1 MRDLLDRLRDTIER
15 HCVAPSTNR
24 LPGLLLFRA
33 EAPTTPMD
41 LVMRTAFLRDRAG
54 QQAGH
59 AVRPDFDYD
68 ASKYMVTA
76 VDLPRPYYPCQLR
89 SLIWRYA

>member
-1 MRDLLDRLRDTIER
+1 MGVLENRCPWMILAGRDGICGFGGLGMRDLLDRLRDTIER

-41 LVMRTAFLRDRAG
+41 LVMRTRVSA
-54 QQAGH
+54 
-59 AVRPDFDYD
+59 
-68 ASKYMVTA
+68 
-76 VDLPRPYYPCQLR
+76 
-89 SLIWRYA
+89 